1 MLSIKSTRN
10 CAIVL
15 TAVVGL
21 FFVLGCGPS
30 AEKIKM
36 TEFIQNYGKIVDE
49 YSAVVQNGDNA
60 KKSELEGKVATLMSE
75 WNNIVMDLSGEVTP
89 QVMNE
94 MENEYKTITKKYNT
108 LLGKS

>member
-1 MLSIKSTRN
+1 MLNIKSTRN
-10 CAIVL
+10 CFVVL

-30 AEKIKM
+30 AEKLKM
-36 TEFIQNYGKIVDE
+36 TEFIQNYGQVVDE
-49 YSAVVQNGDNA
+49 YSVVVQNGDNA

-75 WNNIVMDLSGEVTP
+75 WNNIVMEISGEVTP

-94 MENEYKTITKKYNT
+94 MENEYKNITKKYKG
-108 LLGKS
+108 LGL